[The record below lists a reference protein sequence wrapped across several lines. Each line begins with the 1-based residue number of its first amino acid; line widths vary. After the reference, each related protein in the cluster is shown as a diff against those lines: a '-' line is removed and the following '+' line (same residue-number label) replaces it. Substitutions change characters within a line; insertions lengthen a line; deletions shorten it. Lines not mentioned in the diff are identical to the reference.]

1 MWQVMRAAVAR
12 ALEAADRAQRRWPP
26 LAFPVAVWRKFG
38 DDQAGSLAALIAYYA
53 FVATFPLL
61 LALVTVLDIVV
72 RRDPALRRRVLGSA
86 LRAYPVIGPQ
96 IGSSVHP
103 LRATGL
109 IGALLG
115 ARGVAMAAQN
125 AMNTVWAIP
134 PERRPAF
141 PWSLLRGIGLVLV
154 VGIGQIVTTPLS
166 SLAGGLGHVVT
177 GAWLQAAT
185 IACALALNAG
195 VFWLALR
202 LATAAE
208 VGWGDLRLAA
218 ALAAVSWQVL
228 QLLGGYIVGRTLA
241 HSSALYGVFGVVL
254 GLLAWLYLQAQVTLY
269 AVEACVVRA
278 RRLWPRHLT
287 GGSGMM
293 AS

>member
-109 IGALLG
+109 AL
-115 ARGVAMAAQN
+115 AAQN

-177 GAWLQAAT
+177 GAWLQAET

>member
-109 IGALLG
+109 ALAAGLIG
-115 ARGVAMAAQN
+115 
-125 AMNTVWAIP
+125 
-134 PERRPAF
+134 
-141 PWSLLRGIGLVLV
+141 SLLRGIGLVLV